1 VTTNL
6 RDFLTGHR
14 DAVVAELADWVRV
27 PSVAG
32 VPEHSVDLRRSANWL
47 AGALRETGFP
57 SVEVWDTEGGPAVY
71 GEWCVEPGA
80 PTVLIYS
87 HHDVRAAKDQEWDE
101 TAPFEPKVRD
111 GYLYGRGASDA
122 KGQVLAHVWG
132 VRAHLAATGRR
143 APAVNLKVIVEGE
156 EETGSAH
163 LQQLLQDNRE
173 RLGADLI
180 VFSDTLLWRADHP
193 AVCVSMR
200 GTMLAHLEVMGPLQD
215 VHSGAVSG
223 PAPNPILEL
232 SRLLG
237 QLHDDKGRITVPG
250 FYDNVIEPSQR
261 FRDELAALPY
271 TDADWLTRSRTRSV
285 GGEVG
290 YTVLERLWTRPAI
303 EVTSVVGGDPIGPS
317 RASVPSVA
325 AADLSIR
332 YVRDQTGAE
341 IAEQLRQWVADTI
354 SDRFDHQLTVS
365 PETAQDAYRT
375 PEDLPAV
382 AALAEA
388 MQEGFGQPAGQ
399 MGNAGGGPAV
409 WLSES
414 TGAPVVFFGTGL
426 PEDHW
431 HDSNERVSIDVLLA
445 GAATMAAFWERLPS
459 V

>member
-1 VTTNL
+1 MNNSV
-6 RDFLTGHR
+6 R
-14 DAVVAELADWVRV
+14 AYLADHRNAMVAGLAEWVRL

-32 VPEHSVDLRRSANWL
+32 VPEHLVGLRRSANWL
-47 AGALRETGFP
+47 AATLRETGFP
-57 SVEVWDTEGGPAVY
+57 SVEVWDTDGGAAVY
-71 GEWCVEPGA
+71 GEWCAEPDA

-87 HHDVRAAKDQEWDE
+87 HHDVRAAKDEEWDE
-101 TAPFEPKVRD
+101 TAPFEPVLRD

-143 APAVNLKVIVEGE
+143 NPAVNLKVLVEGE

-163 LQQLLQDNRE
+163 LQQLLQDHRD

-180 VFSDTLLWRADHP
+180 VFSDTLLWHADHP
-193 AVCVSMR
+193 AVCLSMR

-250 FYDNVIEPSQR
+250 FYDDVVEPSQR
-261 FRDELAALPY
+261 FRDELAALPF
-271 TDADWLTRSRTRSV
+271 TEADWLERSRTRSV
-285 GGEVG
+285 GGEAG

-303 EVTSVVGGDPIGPS
+303 EVTSMIGGDPIGPS
-317 RASVPSVA
+317 RAVVPSVA
-325 AADLSIR
+325 TADLSIR
-332 YVRDQTGAE
+332 YVCDQTGAE
-341 IAEQLRQWVADTI
+341 IAEQLRQWVADTV
-354 SDRFDHQLTVS
+354 SDRFDHRLTVS
-365 PETAQDAYRT
+365 PETAQDPYRT
-375 PEDLPAV
+375 PEDHPAV

-388 MQEGFGQPAGQ
+388 MQEGFGRPAGR

-409 WLSES
+409 LLSES
-414 TGAPVVFFGTGL
+414 VGAPLVFFGTGL

-431 HDSNERVSIDVLLA
+431 HDSNERVSVDVLLA
-445 GAATMAAFWERLPS
+445 GAATLAAFWDRLPQ